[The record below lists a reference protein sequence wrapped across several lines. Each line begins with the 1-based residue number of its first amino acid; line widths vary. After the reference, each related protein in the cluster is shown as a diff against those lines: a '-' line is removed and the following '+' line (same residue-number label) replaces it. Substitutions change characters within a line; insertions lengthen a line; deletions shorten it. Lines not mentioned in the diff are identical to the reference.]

1 MSKISKVP
9 VILQMEALE
18 CGAACLTMILASYGR
33 WEPLEQVRV
42 ACGVS
47 RDGSNAKNILKAAR
61 NYGMEANAFRL
72 EAEELREAG
81 LFPCIIHWEFRHF
94 VVLRGFRGNYAYL
107 NDPARGEVRVTLDE
121 FVRAYTGVCIFLE
134 PGEEFAPG
142 GQKKSMWGFVRRR
155 LNGLWAAAAFITIIS
170 VIISLM
176 GIINPVMSRFFMD
189 RLLTGE
195 NPELLRPFMML
206 LVGLAV
212 LQTGVLLI
220 QGMYSMRIQGKLA
233 VLGSTTYLWKV
244 LQLPMAFF
252 SQRMTGDIQQR
263 QLTNETI
270 AETLIQTLAPLAI
283 NICMMVFYLVVMLR
297 YSLLLTAVGLASIAV
312 NLAVAQILSGKR
324 INITRQQARDEGLLA
339 STTVSGIQIIESI
352 KSSGSENGY
361 FQKWA
366 GYQAAVN
373 VQRVRL
379 ARWNAYLGGVPG
391 LMASIANGAVLVLGV
406 WLVMNGAFTLGMIM
420 SFQGF
425 LFSFMNPAQTLIQA
439 GQVIQE
445 MRTRMERVEDVME
458 YPVDDVFNKPEE
470 SSERIGSI
478 DEHSENKVPD
488 AGQRQKLHGEVE
500 LRDVSFGYSRLM
512 PPMIEGI
519 SLHLKQGSQVA
530 LVGFS
535 GCGKSTIAKLIGRLY
550 QPWSG
555 EILFDGIPAEEI
567 DRAVFTGSVAVVD
580 QDITLFKGTVAEN
593 IRLWDNSV
601 EDFEMIL
608 AARDAQIYD
617 DINMREGAFYGEVIE
632 DGRNLSGGQRQ
643 RLEIARVLAQD
654 PTILVMD
661 EATSA
666 LDACTEM
673 EVVKAI
679 RERGITCI
687 VIAHRLSTIRDCDEI
702 IVLDEGRIV
711 ERGTH
716 EELYAAGGLYT
727 DLVMDA

>member
-1 MSKISKVP
+1 MGKISKVP
-9 VILQMEALE
+9 VMMQMEALE
-18 CGAACLTMILASYGR
+18 CGAACLAMILAGYGR
-33 WEPLEQVRV
+33 WESLEQVRV

-47 RDGSNAKNILKAAR
+47 RDGSNARNILNAAR
-61 NYGMEANAFRL
+61 NYGLEADAFRL
-72 EAEELREAG
+72 EAEELREAE

-107 NDPARGEVRVTLDE
+107 NDPARGEVRVTMDE
-121 FVRAYTGVCIFLE
+121 FVRAYTGVCIYLK
-134 PGEEFAPG
+134 PGESFAPG

-155 LNGLWAAAAFITIIS
+155 LNGLWAAAAFITVTS

-176 GIINPVMSRFFMD
+176 GIINPVMSRFFID

-195 NPELLRPFMML
+195 NQELLKPFMML
-206 LVGLAV
+206 LLGLAV
-212 LQTGVLLI
+212 LQTGVFVI
-220 QGMYSMRIQGKLA
+220 RGVYSMRIQGKLA
-233 VLGSTTYLWKV
+233 VLGSSTYLWKV
-244 LQLPMAFF
+244 LQLPMVFF

-263 QLTNETI
+263 QITNEKI

-283 NICMMVFYLVVMLR
+283 NICMMIFYLVVMLR
-297 YSLLLTAVGLASIAV
+297 YSLLLTAVGLIAIV
-312 NLAVAQILSGKR
+312 MNLAVAQILSAKR
-324 INITRQQARDEGLLA
+324 VNITRQQARDEGLLA
-339 STTVSGIQIIESI
+339 ATTASGIQMIESI

-373 VQRVRL
+373 TQRVRL
-379 ARWNAYLGGVPG
+379 AKWNTYLGGVPG
-391 LMASIANGAVLVLGV
+391 LLASMANGAVLVLGV
-406 WLVMNGAFTLGMIM
+406 WLVIEGHFTLGMIM

-425 LFSFMNPAQTLIQA
+425 LFSFMNPAQTMILA

-458 YPVDDVFNKPEE
+458 YPVDDVFDVSDE
-470 SSERIGSI
+470 SIGG
-478 DEHSENKVPD
+478 HGENEVQD
-488 AGQRQKLHGEVE
+488 DGRQQKLHGEIE

-512 PPMIEGI
+512 PPMLEGI
-519 SLHLKQGSQVA
+519 SLHLKKGSQVA

-555 EILFDGIPAEEI
+555 EILYDGIPAEKI
-567 DRAVFTGSVAVVD
+567 DREVFTGSVAVVD
-580 QDITLFKGTVAEN
+580 QDITLFEGTIAEN

-617 DINMREGAFYGEVIE
+617 DINKREGAFYGELTE

-666 LDACTEM
+666 LDARTEM
-673 EVVKAI
+673 ELVQAI
-679 RERGITCI
+679 RNRGITCI

-702 IVLDEGRIV
+702 IVLDKGRIA

-716 EELYAAGGLYT
+716 EELFAAGGLYT
-727 DLVMDA
+727 DLVTEA